1 MNDRSFFILILR
13 RRGLPKLSDE
23 KQQERRQH
31 ILDAAGAC
39 FARKGFHRTTMNDI
53 CREAG
58 VSAGALYL
66 YFASKEAL
74 IEGLVARDR
83 DEFLDLFEQVDT
95 SDLMNSL
102 GALMDTCIVQRPPEK
117 IAIFLEIGVE
127 SRRNPAVAETMMRCD
142 ATIQASITAL
152 LERAKAAGTIN
163 PDRPI
168 SEIVCIMDIIAD
180 GLFWGL
186 GCRPDFDVAAAA
198 RSVLPLMA
206 QMLRPVASAPSTPSL
221 SQSHKETSS

>member
-1 MNDRSFFILILR
+1 M
-13 RRGLPKLSDE
+13 PKLSDE

-39 FARKGFHRTTMNDI
+39 FARKGFHQTTMSDI

-66 YFASKEAL
+66 YFKSKETL

-83 DEFLDLFEQVDT
+83 DEFLELFAEVDT

-102 GALMDTCIVQRPPEK
+102 GALMDTCVVHQPPEK

-142 ATIQASITAL
+142 ATIRASITDL

-168 SEIVCIMDIIAD
+168 SEIVDVMEVIAD
-180 GLFWGL
+180 GLFWSL
-186 GCRPDFDVAAAA
+186 GCRPNVDVASVA
-198 RSVLPLMA
+198 RSILPVIA
-206 QMLRPVASAPSTPSL
+206 QMLRPTAPAPFAPSL
-221 SQSHKETSS
+221 FQSHKETSS

>member
-1 MNDRSFFILILR
+1 M
-13 RRGLPKLSDE
+13 PKLSDE

-39 FARKGFHRTTMNDI
+39 FARKGFHRTTMSDI
-53 CREAG
+53 CREAS

-83 DEFLDLFEQVDT
+83 DEFQELFEQVDT
-95 SDLMNSL
+95 SDLMSSFA
-102 GALMDTCIVQRPPEK
+102 ALMETCIVQRPPEK

-142 ATIQASITAL
+142 ATIQASITSL
-152 LERAKAAGTIN
+152 LERAKADGTIN

-168 SEIVCIMDIIAD
+168 GEIVSIMNVIAD

-186 GCRPDFDVAAAA
+186 GCRPNFEVAAAA
-198 RSVLPLMA
+198 HSVLPLIA
-206 QMLRPVASAPSTPSL
+206 QMLRPVVSAAPAPSL
-221 SQSHKETSS
+221 SQSHKETLS